1 MIEASKKLN
10 FVTQD
15 SQNVTLPS
23 KYSSWHNLHETKI
36 FLISVVGVIAIS
48 LYFGIKESLNSNLQI
63 SSEILV
69 FALVILAAVIL
80 WELLIYLMERFDRL
94 SDS

>member
-23 KYSSWHNLHETKI
+23 EYSSWHNRHETKI
-36 FLISVVGVIAIS
+36 FLISVVDVIAIS

-69 FALVILAAVIL
+69 LAVVILAAVVL
-80 WELLIYLMERFDRL
+80 WELFIYLMERFDRL

>member
-10 FVTQD
+10 FITQD

-23 KYSSWHNLHETKI
+23 EYGSWHNRPETKT
-36 FLISVVGVIAIS
+36 FLTSVVSVIAIS
-48 LYFGIKESLNSNLQI
+48 LYFGIKESLNLNLQI

-69 FALVILAAVIL
+69 LTVVILAAVVL
-80 WELLIYLMERFDRL
+80 WE
-94 SDS
+94 

>member
-23 KYSSWHNLHETKI
+23 EYSSWHNRHETKI

-48 LYFGIKESLNSNLQI
+48 LYFGIKDSLNSNLQI

-69 FALVILAAVIL
+69 LARDTRCCCTMGI
-80 WELLIYLMERFDRL
+80 IHIFDGTLR
-94 SDS
+94 

>member
-1 MIEASKKLN
+1 M
-10 FVTQD
+10 
-15 SQNVTLPS
+15 
-23 KYSSWHNLHETKI
+23 
-36 FLISVVGVIAIS
+36 GVIAIS

-69 FALVILAAVIL
+69 LAVVILAAVVL
-80 WELLIYLMERFDRL
+80 WELFIYLMERFDRL

>member
-1 MIEASKKLN
+1 MRNNCLLLFMIEPSKKLN

-23 KYSSWHNLHETKI
+23 EYGSWHNRPETKT
-36 FLISVVGVIAIS
+36 FLTSVVSVIAIS
-48 LYFGIKESLNSNLQI
+48 LYFGIKESLNLNLQI

-69 FALVILAAVIL
+69 LTVVILAAVVL
-80 WELLIYLMERFDRL
+80 WE
-94 SDS
+94 

>member
-1 MIEASKKLN
+1 MIEASRKLN

-23 KYSSWHNLHETKI
+23 EYSSWHNRHETKI

-48 LYFGIKESLNSNLQI
+48 LYFGIKESLSSNLQI

-69 FALVILAAVIL
+69 LALVILAAVVIWDL
-80 WELLIYLMERFDRL
+80 FIYLMECFDRL

>member
-1 MIEASKKLN
+1 MASEKLN

-15 SQNVTLPS
+15 SQKVTLPLED
-23 KYSSWHNLHETKI
+23 SSWYNRHETKI

-48 LYFGIKESLNSNLQI
+48 LYLGIKESLNSNLQI

-69 FALVILAAVIL
+69 LAVVILAAVVL
-80 WELLIYLMERFDRL
+80 WKLFIYLMERLDRL

>member
-1 MIEASKKLN
+1 MIEARKKLN

-23 KYSSWHNLHETKI
+23 EYSSWHNRHERKI

-48 LYFGIKESLNSNLQI
+48 LYFAIKESLNSNLQI
-63 SSEILV
+63 S
-69 FALVILAAVIL
+69 
-80 WELLIYLMERFDRL
+80 
-94 SDS
+94 